1 MDETAIM
8 LGSSKGIHFTKYNLE
23 LFSFFAFGSVG
34 FTSGKG
40 FLEVGITKLPGI
52 WLKTE
57 LNIPLQRELCLSFM
71 LIIQV
76 SMYLSS
82 TSSCVNSY
90 HMLQDLCPVE
100 PEYFWQIQ
108 TTSTGF

>member
-1 MDETAIM
+1 MDKTAIM

-52 WLKTE
+52 
-57 LNIPLQRELCLSFM
+57 
-71 LIIQV
+71 
-76 SMYLSS
+76 
-82 TSSCVNSY
+82 
-90 HMLQDLCPVE
+90 
-100 PEYFWQIQ
+100 
-108 TTSTGF
+108 